1 MSTICLEGLM
11 GKNSS
16 LESICLICENDRKEA
31 TILEIDPA
39 VHALQQGFGKKLV
52 AVVLFGSRA
61 RGDSRAES
69 DWDFLVIARD
79 LPQRQ
84 MERYRKTKQM
94 LPSTWRGRISIL
106 AKTPDEFEAAL
117 PSIYLEIALDG
128 LILYDPEGYATIQL
142 HKLRRLIRSKD
153 LRREKRGRDFIW
165 QWGAFPG
172 NGRSLAWKEAT

>member
-1 MSTICLEGLM
+1 MD
-11 GKNSS
+11 KNSS
-16 LESICLICENDRKEA
+16 LGSISLVCKNDWKDA
-31 TILEIDPA
+31 TILEIEPA
-39 VHALQQGFGKKLV
+39 VYALQQGFGKKLV

-69 DWDFLVIARD
+69 DWDLLVIARD

-84 MERYRKTKQM
+84 MERYRKIKEM
-94 LPSTWRGRISIL
+94 LPPTWRGQISIL

-128 LILYDPEGYATIQL
+128 LILYDPEGYAAIQL
-142 HKLRRLIRSKD
+142 HKLRSIIRSKD
-153 LRREKRGRDFIW
+153 LRREKRGREFIW

-172 NGRSLAWKEAT
+172 FGWSLAWKEAT